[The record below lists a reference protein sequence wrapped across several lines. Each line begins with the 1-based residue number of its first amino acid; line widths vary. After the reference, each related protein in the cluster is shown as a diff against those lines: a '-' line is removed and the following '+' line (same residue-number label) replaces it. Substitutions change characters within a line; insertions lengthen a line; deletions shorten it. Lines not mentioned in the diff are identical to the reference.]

1 MEEPVFWSDQIAFGV
16 TQKFPDRDV
25 YTCASGIS
33 PSGLVH
39 AGNFREIITT
49 DFVVKS
55 LERLGEDV
63 RFIYSWDD
71 YDRFR
76 KVPDNVPD
84 EWEQYI
90 GLPLSEVPDPE
101 ECHDSYAAHFEAKLE
116 EELEPLGMDIEFIRQ
131 SELFQD
137 CEYTDGIRTAMQHRD
152 QIRAILD
159 QYRSEPLDDDWW
171 PLRVYCRECGT
182 DFTTVTGY
190 NGDTTVQYHC
200 EECDADR
207 ELDFSQRDSVKPPW
221 RVDWPMRWAH
231 EGVAFEPGGKDHS
244 AAGSSRD
251 TGKEIVEE
259 VYDADAPVYQM
270 YDFIS
275 LKGMDGKM
283 SSSSGDVATVSDLLE
298 VYTPEMVRFL
308 FSGTKPN
315 KEFSIPFDENVIQR
329 YDRFDQIERAYFDP
343 ESADT
348 DNEKKLAHWCRVYEL
363 AMVDV
368 PDEQPARAP
377 FDHLALLAQTRPR
390 DEWDDRVLDSLRKT
404 GHIEGDLSKAQRE
417 QLLDRMER
425 ARNWARQHAPEKYR
439 YTINEA
445 VPADVQDDLGEEA
458 VTVLLRVAEV
468 LREESFAD
476 AQELDDRLFAIKDD
490 SELSTGAF
498 FTAAYRALLGKD
510 QGPRLSRFIMGLGED
525 RTAEVLETLR

>member
-1 MEEPVFWSDQIAFGV
+1 MEELVFWSDQIAYGV

-76 KVPDNVPD
+76 KVPDNVPE

-90 GLPLSEVPDPE
+90 GLPLTEVPDPE
-101 ECHDSYAAHFEAKLE
+101 GCHDSYAGHFEAKLE
-116 EELEPLGMDIEFIRQ
+116 QELEPLGMDIEFIRQ
-131 SELFQD
+131 SKLFRS
-137 CEYTDGIRTAMQHRD
+137 CTYTDGIRTAMQHRD
-152 QIRAILD
+152 EIRDILD
-159 QYRSEPLDDDWW
+159 QYRSEPLEDDWW
-171 PLRVYCRECGT
+171 PLRVYCRECGKDRTRIT
-182 DFTTVTGY
+182 DY
-190 NGDTTVQYHC
+190 DGDTRVEYHC
-200 EECDADR
+200 RECDADR
-207 ELDFSQRDSVKPPW
+207 KVDFSKQDSVKPSW
-221 RVDWPMRWAH
+221 RIDWPMRWAY
-231 EGVAFEPGGKDHS
+231 EDVAFEPGGKDHS

-251 TGKEIVEE
+251 TGVEIVEQ

-283 SSSSGDVATVSDLLE
+283 SSSSGDVATISDLLE
-298 VYTPEMVRFL
+298 VYTPELVRFL

-329 YDRFDQIERAYFDP
+329 YSRFDQIEQAYFDP

-348 DNEKKLAHWCRVYEL
+348 DNEKKLAHWRRVYEL
-363 AMVDV
+363 AMVEV
-368 PDEQPARAP
+368 PDQQPVRAP

-390 DEWDDRVLDSLRKT
+390 DEWDDRVVDSLRKT
-404 GHIEGDLSKAQRE
+404 GHIEGELGED
-417 QLLDRMER
+417 QLEGLLERMER
-425 ARNWARQHAPEKYR
+425 ARNWARDHAPEKYR
-439 YTINEA
+439 YAVNDEVPEEVRADLEDEA
-445 VPADVQDDLGEEA
+445 VD
-458 VTVLLRVAEV
+458 VLLRVADV
-468 LREESFAD
+468 LREESFED
-476 AQELDDRLFAIKDD
+476 SQELDDRLFAIKDD
-490 SELSTGAF
+490 SELATGAF
-498 FTAAYRALLGKD
+498 FTAAYRALLD
-510 QGPRLSRFIMGLGED
+510 REQGPRLSRFIMGLGED
-525 RTAEVLETLR
+525 RVAEVLETLR